1 MLVIKFVNMFF
12 RTASV
17 FQGEF
22 ESPLD
27 FAQCTALPVF
37 APSLVV
43 HFKVFIGANF
53 QQLGLFGSSK
63 IWDDLSFH
71 LFCGYRVQP
80 PLPVAA
86 VCRLR
91 PALLTTGRRP
101 RPNPPPSLA
110 CQKRFDL
117 SNLLFFTSA
126 ILYL

>member
-101 RPNPPPSLA
+101 RPHPPP
-110 CQKRFDL
+110 
-117 SNLLFFTSA
+117 TSSP
-126 ILYL
+126 